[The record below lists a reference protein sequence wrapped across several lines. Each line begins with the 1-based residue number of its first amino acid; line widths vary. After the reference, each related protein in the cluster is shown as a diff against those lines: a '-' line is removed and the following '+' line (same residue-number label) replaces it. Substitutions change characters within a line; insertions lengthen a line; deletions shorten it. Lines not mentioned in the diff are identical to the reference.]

1 MYTYTIA
8 KRTDWANVPALQ
20 LTNQLWLRQHS
31 VSAKAQLCYDHTA
44 LYVRL
49 EAVEENIRAVHK
61 GLLDPVCEDS
71 CLEFFFSPMAGDS
84 RYFNIEVNPNGAIY
98 LGFGRNVQG
107 LQRIV
112 AENPAI
118 APAITF
124 TENGWTAEYAI
135 PYDFIRLF
143 FPEFAPTAGSSIRA
157 NCYKCGDETETPHWL
172 CWAPIPEGTDTFH
185 CPQHFGTMYFA

>member
-1 MYTYTIA
+1 MYTYTIE
-8 KRTDWANVPALQ
+8 KRTDWANIPVLRLQ
-20 LTNQLWLRQHS
+20 NELWHREHNVCAQ
-31 VSAKAQLCYDHTA
+31 AQLCYDDA
-44 LYVRL
+44 FLYVRL
-49 EAVEENIRAVHK
+49 QAVEANIRAVHK

-71 CLEFFFSPMAGDS
+71 CLEFFFSPIAEDG

-118 APAITF
+118 SPVISRTAD
-124 TENGWTAEYAI
+124 GWAVEYAI
-135 PYDFIRLF
+135 PFSFIRLF
-143 FPEFAPTAGSSIRA
+143 FPAFDPVSGSAIRA

-185 CPQHFGTMYFA
+185 CPQYFGTMYFA